1 MNLAI
6 CQLQC
11 VTHLR
16 DQDLDNARPVR
27 LLDRDGHLKLATT
40 ELVRLMRF
48 MLNIMHLMSSYG
60 CSSAIACALSLPA
73 RLQSG

>member
-27 LLDRDGHLKLATT
+27 LLDRDGHLNLATT
-40 ELVRLMRF
+40 ALVHLMRF
-48 MLNIMHLMSSYG
+48 MLNINGVRATLK
-60 CSSAIACALSLPA
+60 AKNKFL
-73 RLQSG
+73 

>member
-1 MNLAI
+1 MAI

-27 LLDRDGHLKLATT
+27 LLDRDGHLNLATT
-40 ELVRLMRF
+40 ALVHLMRF
-48 MLNIMHLMSSYG
+48 MLNINKLKHNSKTGSNIKVY
-60 CSSAIACALSLPA
+60 PQ
-73 RLQSG
+73 QSHH

>member
-11 VTHLR
+11 VTPLR

-27 LLDRDGHLKLATT
+27 LLDRDGHLNLATT
-40 ELVRLMRF
+40 VLVRLMRF
-48 MLNIMHLMSSYG
+48 VKASLKCHLF
-60 CSSAIACALSLPA
+60 
-73 RLQSG
+73 LQS